1 MENIKNKAIQFK
13 FLIEL
18 KETILEKKIQ
28 KNPVVKN
35 FFKKER
41 ISISNMNIK
50 KKKIKMQVQ
59 IKR

>member
-28 KNPVVKN
+28 KNPVVKI

-50 KKKIKMQVQ
+50 KKKQSRCKY
-59 IKR
+59 R